1 MEKKGVITVDNNQIE
16 FNANEQLKEKKFTGL
31 KIVWAVIFIAITAW
45 MIWGLADVLAS
56 KGQKGWGI
64 GLALYLTLIVM
75 VFGSIGYV
83 IDIIIAI
90 VGVVLSVRNLNE
102 TTSKKT
108 LISFIVMAVLP
119 IVVEATLIITCK
131 LLA

>member
-1 MEKKGVITVDNNQIE
+1 MDTNQVE

-90 VGVVLSVRNLNE
+90 VGVVLSVRNLNA

>member
-1 MEKKGVITVDNNQIE
+1 MDTSQVE

>member
-1 MEKKGVITVDNNQIE
+1 MDNNQIE